1 MADCF
6 LCQHVSR
13 WLLFRADFG
22 KSWGTHFPKWGR
34 QPTNK
39 ENMQDQLTIDITIL
53 HVARSNRIKVHFP
66 ERTRRLWR
74 ALTAK
79 TRYYL
84 ATAEVQDCILEEN
97 PRVLGEWTRAQ
108 AVLERL
114 SYMSGPHQLSL
125 DEATNILNLIIG
137 ATLYWFRNGD
147 RWEHTEAMLLTAAQV
162 ARFEL
167 EPLKAVND
175 AGRKKKGRALECY
188 ESIRTK
194 IGVKSGWFSV
204 HDIYCWWLEL
214 RRCRS
219 QNSDVLGL
227 QRKLDV
233 ACKPFRLV
241 FEKF

>member
-1 MADCF
+1 
-6 LCQHVSR
+6 
-13 WLLFRADFG
+13 
-22 KSWGTHFPKWGR
+22 
-34 QPTNK
+34 
-39 ENMQDQLTIDITIL
+39 MQDQLTIDITIL
-53 HVARSNRIKVHFP
+53 HAAGSNKIRVHFP

-74 ALTAK
+74 TLTGK

-84 ATAEVQDCILEEN
+84 ATPEVQDFILQEN
-97 PRVLGEWTRAQ
+97 PRVLGDWTRAQ

-114 SYMSGPHQLSL
+114 SYMSGPHQLSF
-125 DEATNILNLIIG
+125 DEANNVLNLIIG

-167 EPLKAVND
+167 KPLKAVD
-175 AGRKKKGRALECY
+175 SIGRKKKKPIIECY
-188 ESIRTK
+188 KGIQAK
-194 IGVKSGWFSV
+194 IGTKSSSFSV
-204 HDIYCWWLEL
+204 YDIYCWWRKL
-214 RRCRS
+214 RGYRG
-219 QNSDVLGL
+219 QNSDVLRL